1 MNKYEVDDCSVK
13 YQVSVPQRSQY
24 NYFVEREEGVMG
36 YNARTGTFALLA
48 KETALVLKGK
58 ESIENIS
65 DSDTKSLLEMGFLCY
80 DDEISHIM
88 SKFDDV
94 KQQKRILYLTLVPTL
109 SCNFSCD
116 YCFQDEY
123 HHHQFMSIDTQE
135 STLKFVR
142 ELITQGRKE
151 VICTWFGGEPLLA
164 KDIILSMSQKLREI
178 VETSEARLIKMDM
191 ITNGILL
198 NEKTARELSEVGIE
212 SAQVTIDALVFQGT
226 KKRGVIDSEGNPS
239 IILKNI
245 KVARD
250 YLKIGIRINVSADNA
265 NEIQQII
272 EILDN
277 HGFSGSYEL
286 AHVHDHEKEHEFI
299 TSSDGKRTPACES
312 QACGSCGSGGSLGNT
327 NTSVQKFSALSRPAY
342 ARLEQEKFLDRPK
355 AYLNLINKLKPK
367 ANPCSA
373 TSGQMFVIDP
383 AGYIS
388 RCWMSAGSPSEA
400 MENVHNTTDFLE
412 ESKVAKQW
420 REFSPLAYPACKT
433 CKVLPLC
440 MGGCSHP
447 RIFMEATKP
456 PCTSIKQQIQ
466 FCVDTVGQMLEVTP
480 EKQELVSR

>member
-1 MNKYEVDDCSVK
+1 MNKNEVNNCLVK
-13 YQVSVPQRSQY
+13 YQVPAPKHSRY
-24 NYFVEREEGVMG
+24 NYFVERDEGVMG

-48 KETALVLKGK
+48 KETALILQAK

-65 DSDTKSLLEMGFLCY
+65 DSDINSLVEMGFLY
-80 DDEISHIM
+80 YGDEISHIM

-94 KQQKRILYLTLVPTL
+94 KQQNHVLYLTLVPTL

-116 YCFQDEY
+116 YCFQDKY
-123 HHHQFMSIDTQE
+123 RHHQFMSIDTQK
-135 STLKFVR
+135 STLNFVR
-142 ELITQGRKE
+142 ELIDQGRKE

-164 KDIILSMSQKLREI
+164 KNIILSMSPKLREI
-178 VETSEARLIKMDM
+178 VEISEAKLVKMDM

-198 NEKTARELSEVGIE
+198 SEKTARELSEVGIE
-212 SAQVTIDALVFQGT
+212 SVQVSIDALVFQSN

-245 KVARD
+245 KAARD

-277 HGFSGSYEL
+277 HGFSGFYEL
-286 AHVHDHEKEHEFI
+286 AHIHDNEKEHGFI
-299 TSSDGKRTPACES
+299 TNSDGKRTPACKS
-312 QACGSCGSGGSLGNT
+312 QACGSCGSSGSLGNT
-327 NTSVQKFSALSRPAY
+327 NTLIQIQNFSALSRPAY
-342 ARLEQEKFLDRPK
+342 ARLEREKFLNHPK
-355 AYLNLINKLKPK
+355 AYPSLIYNLKPK
-367 ANPCSA
+367 AHACSA

-400 MENVHNTTDFLE
+400 MENVHNATDSLE
-412 ESKVAKQW
+412 ESKVAKKW
-420 REFSPLAYPACKT
+420 REFSPFAYPACKT

-447 RIFMEATKP
+447 RMFMEATTP
-456 PCTSIKQQIQ
+456 PCESIKQNIQ
-466 FCVDTVGQMLEVTP
+466 FCVDTVGRMLEVH
-480 EKQELVSR
+480 R